1 MVNEEKVIL
10 MTKIAMYK
18 ESLGREDLEKG
29 KYFQSDYVK
38 LNCLKTIVSSTVLF
52 IVVAAAYVYYNL
64 ADIMEQLT
72 EIDYLEL
79 ASSLVLTYAVVCVAF
94 ALLAWVLYTYRYM
107 KAKPKLIRYNQNLK
121 KLIEFYEREE
131 GTKRSMKNKRRAR

>member
-38 LNCLKTIVSSTVLF
+38 V
-52 IVVAAAYVYYNL
+52 
-64 ADIMEQLT
+64 
-72 EIDYLEL
+72 
-79 ASSLVLTYAVVCVAF
+79 ASSIVGGYAVVCIAF
-94 ALLAWVLYTYRYM
+94 ALFAWVLYTYRYM
-107 KAKPKLIRYNQNLK
+107 KAKPKLIKYNQNLK
-121 KLIEFYEREE
+121 KLIEFYENED
-131 GTKRSMKNKRRAR
+131 GTRRSVKKKRRAN